1 MRRWF
6 EGRLTGSEAGL
17 TLVEMLIAAAVGVI
31 VLGAAS
37 TMLISV
43 VRTQPKISHRAEDA
57 STARWVL
64 ERMTREIRNGVAV
77 QPGSSVSN
85 LIFTAHVRSSACG
98 GGTSLP
104 ASSAAIECKVTYS
117 CNATRCTRSETTP
130 AATGSGTP
138 VTIFTGIDSE
148 KVFSYSPGI
157 EGASFVGVTLRF
169 PNPDGG
175 GDFTI
180 SDGATLRGADPF
192 GE

>member
-1 MRRWF
+1 MKRWI
-6 EGRLTGSEAGL
+6 EDRLGGSEAGL
-17 TLVEMLIAAAVGVI
+17 TLVEMLVAAAIGVV
-31 VLGAAS
+31 VLGATS
-37 TMLISV
+37 TMLIDA
-43 VRTQPKISHRAEDA
+43 VRTQPKISDRAEDA

-77 QPGSSVSN
+77 QPGSSVST
-85 LIFTAHVRSSACG
+85 LVFTAHVRSSACG
-98 GGTSLP
+98 GSTALP
-104 ASSAAIECKVTYS
+104 ASSSAIECKVTYS
-117 CNATRCTRSETTP
+117 CNTTRCTRSETSP
-130 AATGSGTP
+130 ATAGSGTP

>member
-1 MRRWF
+1 MRRWLKD
-6 EGRLTGSEAGL
+6 RLGGSEVGL
-17 TLVEMLIAAAVGVI
+17 TLVEMLVAAAVGVL

-37 TMLISV
+37 MMLISV
-43 VRTQPKISHRAEDA
+43 VRTQPKISDRAEDA
-57 STARWVL
+57 STARWVM
-64 ERMTREIRNGVAV
+64 ERMTREIRNGIAV
-77 QPGSSVSN
+77 QPGSSVST
-85 LIFTAHVRSSACG
+85 LVFTALVRSGSCG
-98 GGTSLP
+98 GSTALA
-104 ASSAAIECKVTYS
+104 ASSSAIECKVTYS
-117 CNATRCTRSETTP
+117 CNTTQCSRSETTP

-138 VTIFTGIDSE
+138 VTIFTGTSSD

-175 GDFTI
+175 GNFTI